1 MAMLDEALLS
11 INQVTFREQWSLAEA
26 IEGYA
31 RHGVHGIAVWRDK
44 LAELGL
50 AEGARMLRRHDM
62 TVTGLCIGGL
72 LTPDDRAVVRARLDD
87 NRRAI
92 EEAAEIGA
100 RCIVFVAGGLE
111 DGTKD
116 IAGARARCLDGL
128 EALLPEARAAG
139 VTLALEPLHPM
150 VCAARSVLVTLA
162 EANEWCDSL
171 GAGSELGIAVDVYH
185 LWWNPNL
192 AAEIARAGSRIV
204 AFHVN
209 DWLADTQDLRLDRGM
224 MGDGVI
230 DIPAIRA
237 MVEAAG
243 YRGHREVEI
252 FSARNWWRRDPDEV
266 VEVIKQ
272 RYQSAV

>member
-1 MAMLDEALLS
+1 MLDEALLS
-11 INQVTFREQWSLAEA
+11 INQVTLREQWSLAQA

-44 LAELGL
+44 LEELGV
-50 AEGARMLRRHDM
+50 EQGAKMLRQHDM
-62 TVTGLCIGGL
+62 TVTGFCIGGL
-72 LTPDDRAVVRARLDD
+72 LTPPDPTAFRARIDD

-92 EEAAEIGA
+92 EMAAAIDA

-111 DGTKD
+111 DGDKD
-116 IAGARARCLDGL
+116 INSARARCLEGL
-128 EALLPEARAAG
+128 EILLPEARAAG

-150 VCAARSVLVTLA
+150 VCATRSVLTTLA
-162 EANEWCDSL
+162 EANDWCDQL
-171 GAGSELGIAVDVYH
+171 GDGPELGIAVDVYH
-185 LWWNPNL
+185 LWWDPNL
-192 AAEIARAGSRIV
+192 ATEIARAGRRIV

-209 DWLADTQDLRLDRGM
+209 DWLADTCDLRLDRGM

-237 MVEAAG
+237 MVEATG
-243 YRGHREVEI
+243 YEGHREVEI

-266 VEVIKQ
+266 VAVIKE